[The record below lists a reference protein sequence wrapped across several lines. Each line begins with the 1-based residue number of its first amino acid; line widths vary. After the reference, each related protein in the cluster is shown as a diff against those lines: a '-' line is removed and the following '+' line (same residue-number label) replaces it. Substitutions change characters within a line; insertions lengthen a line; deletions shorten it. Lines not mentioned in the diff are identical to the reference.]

1 MSISNKAKEDG
12 CREPACSKGELVQDD
27 EAGESGDLPV
37 LLPGGD
43 SDCGFLKKCLLVV
56 GGLGLV
62 VIGII
67 GLILPILIGVPFL
80 IAGLSMLSVV
90 FKPLRKWVNLCEAKL
105 PRKWRL
111 YIRSKMRRE
120 AD

>member
-1 MSISNKAKEDG
+1 MSISNKAKDG
-12 CREPACSKGELVQDD
+12 CRQPACSKSESVKDD
-27 EAGESGDLPV
+27 ETGESGDLPA
-37 LLPGGD
+37 LLPMGD

-62 VIGII
+62 VFGII

-90 FKPLRKWVNLCEAKL
+90 FKPLRKWVDFCEAKL

-111 YIRSKMRRE
+111 YLRSKMRSE
-120 AD
+120 GN